1 MSADQVKGAIVS
13 VVAGNLSQLPPPQGP
28 PRDYMPQFDGGD
40 THKKQVSLGSVLDT
54 MKSGDT
60 NYKSRYESKK

>member
-40 THKKQVSLGSVLDT
+40 THKKQVSLDAVAGT
-54 MKSGDT
+54 MKTGKT
-60 NYKSRYESKK
+60 NYKSMYESKK